1 MTRRPPSLYSCLG
14 KVAFDTPSVAL
25 AVNRR
30 RTREGKRNQPYR
42 CTLCGK
48 WHLGRRNPRGEQ

>member
-14 KVAFDTPSVAL
+14 KVAFESAGVAR
-25 AVNRR
+25 AVNQRR
-30 RTREGKRNQPYR
+30 AKHGKKNQPYR

-48 WHLGRRNPRGEQ
+48 WHLGRRNPKGEV